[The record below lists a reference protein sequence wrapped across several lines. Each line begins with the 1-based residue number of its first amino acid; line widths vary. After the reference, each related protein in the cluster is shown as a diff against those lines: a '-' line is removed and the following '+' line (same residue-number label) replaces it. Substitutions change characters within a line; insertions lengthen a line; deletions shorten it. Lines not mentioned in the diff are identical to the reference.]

1 MRFTTRKHR
10 QAPAVIIISL
20 IDILIV
26 LLIFLMVTTTF
37 KQFPAVKLALP
48 GVRAPKEGATQNNQ
62 TMIVTVDKKEPFFYL
77 NTVPVTLTKLQEE
90 FTRRAAAQGTNTQL
104 AIRSDKEASVD
115 NMLKV
120 VQAAYAAHLKPQ
132 ISIFV
137 QPAGGGAK

>member
-48 GVRAPKEGATQNNQ
+48 EAKDVKDGSKQDNQ
-62 TMIVTVDKKEPFFYL
+62 TMIVTVAKTAPHYSL
-77 NTVPVTLTKLQEE
+77 NTRAVTLSKLQEE
-90 FTRRAAAQGTNTQL
+90 FTKRAGQNTNATV
-104 AIRSDKEASVD
+104 AIRSDKDAPFDAVL
-115 NMLKV
+115 NVIK
-120 VQAAYAAHLKPQ
+120 AANTAKIKSQ
-132 ISIFV
+132 ISVFV
-137 QPAGGGAK
+137 QSSEKN

>member
-48 GVRAPKEGATQNNQ
+48 DAKDVKEGSTQNSQ
-62 TMIVTVDKKEPFFYL
+62 TMVVTVSKAAPHYYL
-77 NTVPVTLTKLQEE
+77 NTVPVTMSKLQEE
-90 FTRRAAAQGTNTQL
+90 FTRRAAQSTNATV
-104 AIRSDKEASVD
+104 AIRSDKDAPFGEVL
-115 NMLKV
+115 NV
-120 VQAAYAAHLKPQ
+120 VKAANTAKIKSQ
-132 ISIFV
+132 ISVFV
-137 QPAGGGAK
+137 QSSGKK

>member
-1 MRFTTRKHR
+1 MRFTTRKRR

-37 KQFPAVKLALP
+37 KQFPAVKLSLP
-48 GVRAPKEGATQNNQ
+48 EVRAPKEGATQNAQ
-62 TMIVTVDKKEPFFYL
+62 TMVVTVAKETPHFYL
-77 NTVPVTLTKLQEE
+77 NKVPITLTKLQET
-90 FTRRAAAQGTNTQL
+90 FTKAAAQGTNATL

-120 VQAAYAAHLKPQ
+120 VQAAYAANLKPQ
-132 ISIFV
+132 ISVFV
-137 QPAGGGAK
+137 QNPAGGAGK